1 MFDKVYTKDNSENLR
16 IFDDIE
22 HRKHF
27 SNYSTELNRLFGDK
41 SYDTFYKNLIEHRRA
56 RCINFIS
63 MFQKP
68 KNKAGMKIY
77 EEPFN
82 LVSFEEALNNIKKK
96 SEKIKYKVENP
107 YKSRP
112 PLKCITS
119 EKTEKLLKTLKKKMY
134 GDKYKKSINIQK
146 NSNIYLPDV
155 PDVGRYNPSFSILRK
170 HTYQACFSTSNFHDF
185 NKNCSQFNDRNLFS
199 KVNDIEYSS
208 DDTKINTHKIKP
220 IFINT
225 NNINNINNMSKTVN
239 EKINKHKRADFN
251 KKKDLYTSTSPLFKS
266 RNYNIN
272 NTNNANKDNLNE
284 LNNSSNNMSDSQI
297 LIRTNGDM
305 HSRCQKKINNLYNTS
320 SNFSCD
326 DSKLNSSGY
335 YNNSNV
341 NNIINLKKNHCLKFD
356 NYSKRKPINNK
367 LNYTTEHFINA
378 NAFNMNY
385 PVRNQNVCIEFNK
398 LSTGKEKQKCVFE
411 VEAKK
416 NKNPPL
422 GAYNPKFETT
432 FGRVT
437 TNIYMNR
444 KNLPVTKQK
453 KLKKIMFNYNVPSK
467 YILFQSLNNK
477 K

>member
-22 HRKHF
+22 HKKHF
-27 SNYSTELNRLFGDK
+27 SNYSIELNRVFGDK
-41 SYDTFYKNLIEHRRA
+41 SYDTFYKNLIEHKRA
-56 RCINFIS
+56 RCINYIS

-68 KNKAGMKIY
+68 KNKTGMKIY

-82 LVSFEEALNNIKKK
+82 LVSFEEALNNMKKK
-96 SEKIKYKVENP
+96 SDKIKYKVKNP
-107 YKSRP
+107 YISRP
-112 PLKCITS
+112 PLKCITN
-119 EKTEKLLKTLKKKMY
+119 EKTEKLLKNLKKKIY
-134 GDKYKKSINIQK
+134 GDKYKKSINLQQK

-170 HTYQACFSTSNFHDF
+170 HTYQACFSTSDFHEF
-185 NKNCSQFNDRNLFS
+185 NKNCSKSNDRNLFS

-208 DDTKINTHKIKP
+208 DDTNINTHKIKS

-225 NNINNINNMSKTVN
+225 NNINNMSKTVN
-239 EKINKHKRADFN
+239 ERINKHKNSYFN

-266 RNYNIN
+266 KNYNIN
-272 NTNNANKDNLNE
+272 NLNNLNKDNLND

-305 HSRCQKKINNLYNTS
+305 HSRCQKKVNNLYNTS
-320 SNFSCD
+320 SNFSYD
-326 DSKLNSSGY
+326 DSKLNNSGY
-335 YNNSNV
+335 YSNSNV
-341 NNIINLKKNHCLKFD
+341 NNINLKNNHCLRFD

-367 LNYTTEHFINA
+367 LNYTSEHFTNA
-378 NAFNMNY
+378 NAFNINY
-385 PVRNQNVCIEFNK
+385 PVRNQNACIEFNK
-398 LSTGKEKQKCVFE
+398 LSTGKEKQKCFFE

-416 NKNPPL
+416 NNNPPL

-437 TNIYMNR
+437 TNFYMNR
-444 KNLPVTKQK
+444 KNLPVTKKK
-453 KLKKIMFNYNVPSK
+453 KLKKIMFNYDVPSK
-467 YILFQSLNNK
+467 YLLFQSLNNK